1 MYTKEHKPYHVDYSV
16 KINNSKG
23 ACNSDYTILLGM
35 LFFNLTGYAGK
46 VYHKPIP
53 RIPDGIRFYF
63 RGKPH
68 LY

>member
-46 VYHKPIP
+46 GVS
-53 RIPDGIRFYF
+53 
-63 RGKPH
+63 
-68 LY
+68 